1 MSEGPTYTPEQREVL
16 AQAEEAL
23 AVQLAEKPRR
33 LEHSL
38 SVARTAESLALA
50 YGVDPFAARLAGT
63 LHDWC
68 KALPN
73 SEQERLCVERGV
85 CFDVDLSLVTPL
97 LHGPLA
103 ASLLP
108 ERFPWMT
115 PEVCQAIERHTIGA
129 PDMTPLDMVVFIA
142 DYVEP
147 LRPDTPAIA
156 HSRSIVGSA
165 TLLELCLDVAIG
177 SISFVLETER
187 YLYPATIDTYN
198 ALVLTRAKKTGDTW
212 E

>member
-38 SVARTAESLALA
+38 SVARTAESLALT

-85 CFDVDLSLVTPL
+85 RFDVDLSLVTPL
-97 LHGPLA
+97 LHGPLRHPFFPN
-103 ASLLP
+103 ASP
-108 ERFPWMT
+108 
-115 PEVCQAIERHTIGA
+115 G
-129 PDMTPLDMVVFIA
+129 
-142 DYVEP
+142 
-147 LRPDTPAIA
+147 
-156 HSRSIVGSA
+156 
-165 TLLELCLDVAIG
+165 
-177 SISFVLETER
+177 
-187 YLYPATIDTYN
+187 
-198 ALVLTRAKKTGDTW
+198 
-212 E
+212 

>member
-1 MSEGPTYTPEQREVL
+1 MMSEGPSYTPEQRAIL

-23 AVQLAEKPRR
+23 ADQLSEKPRR

-50 YGVDPFAARLAGT
+50 YGVDPFEARLAGT

-73 SEQERLCVERGV
+73 EEQMWLCAERGIR
-85 CFDVDLSLVTPL
+85 FDVDLVLVKPL

-103 ASLLP
+103 ASILP

-115 PEVCQAIERHTIGA
+115 PEVCQAIARHTIGA
-129 PDMTPLDMVVFIA
+129 ADMTPLDMVVFIA

-147 LRPDTPAIA
+147 LRPDTPAIV
-156 HSRSIVGSA
+156 HSRLLVGNA
-165 TLLELCLDVAIG
+165 TLHELCLDVAIG
-177 SISFVLETER
+177 SIAFVLETKR

-198 ALVLTRAKKTGDTW
+198 ALVLARA
-212 E
+212 